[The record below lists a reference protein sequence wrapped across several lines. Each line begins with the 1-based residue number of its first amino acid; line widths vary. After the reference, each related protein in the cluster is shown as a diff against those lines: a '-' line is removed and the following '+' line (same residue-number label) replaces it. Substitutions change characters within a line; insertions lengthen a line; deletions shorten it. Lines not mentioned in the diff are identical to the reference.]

1 VPERTH
7 PLAAYRRHFQAA
19 CEEVFARAGLIRASP
34 PRFMIQGK
42 LLLSSPTEE
51 GPMGKPKKSPK
62 ENPKKAKKQKEELT
76 DEELN
81 KVRGGTGTV
90 GKLKTGAIGWIE

>member
-1 VPERTH
+1 
-7 PLAAYRRHFQAA
+7 
-19 CEEVFARAGLIRASP
+19 
-34 PRFMIQGK
+34 
-42 LLLSSPTEE
+42 
-51 GPMGKPKKSPK
+51 MGKPKKSPK

-90 GKLKTGAIGWIE
+90 GKLKTGAIVWIE